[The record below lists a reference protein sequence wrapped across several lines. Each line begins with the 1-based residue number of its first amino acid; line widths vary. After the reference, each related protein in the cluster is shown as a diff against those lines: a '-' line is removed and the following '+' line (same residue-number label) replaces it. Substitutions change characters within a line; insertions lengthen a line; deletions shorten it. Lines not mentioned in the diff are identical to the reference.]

1 MFHFAWAPNNLA
13 VNIVPWFSI
22 PITVLKGIQWFIQEK
37 NLLVVNFVII
47 LQSKKLTWN
56 ITWKV
61 TTRKIYTRHCI
72 PFEYL
77 YTYFIVFKAKRKKLF
92 SFKLQIFP
100 TKLDDG
106 QWSCPICL
114 ITTFSYRTMKRHINT
129 HTNSETFPCDS
140 CGKIFSRKDSLT
152 RHIKKSCTE
161 SNSFWKRPNK
171 IR

>member
-1 MFHFAWAPNNLA
+1 MYLHNSS
-13 VNIVPWFSI
+13 FS
-22 PITVLKGIQWFIQEK
+22 KYRGK
-37 NLLVVNFVII
+37 NLTK
-47 LQSKKLTWN
+47 QCQ
-56 ITWKV
+56 
-61 TTRKIYTRHCI
+61 R
-72 PFEYL
+72 
-77 YTYFIVFKAKRKKLF
+77 LF

-100 TKLDDG
+100 AKLDDG

-171 IR
+171 RRQGLSKFLEQNQITCVFQIIILIYRFY